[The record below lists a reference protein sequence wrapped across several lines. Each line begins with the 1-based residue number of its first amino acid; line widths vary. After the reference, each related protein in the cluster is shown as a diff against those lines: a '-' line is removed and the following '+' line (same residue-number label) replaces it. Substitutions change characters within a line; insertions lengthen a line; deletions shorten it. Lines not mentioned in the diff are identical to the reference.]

1 MQDDA
6 ILTLRYISAD
16 DVDILL
22 AFVNSLSF
30 GTRYFRHGRGDQEF
44 NCDRMLQ
51 LCSPNPRECMHF
63 LALKTN
69 DQGETVVASARMLF
83 EENAMSCEVAITV
96 ADAWQ
101 LHGIGKRLMDALLAQ
116 ARTHHRTG
124 MHGMIPSNNR
134 RRIDFMRRCDFEI
147 NDSAESVSLKIA
159 RLVLQ
164 RG

>member
-69 DQGETVVASARMLF
+69 HQGETVVASARMLF

-159 RLVLQ
+159 RLVLE

>member
-1 MQDDA
+1 MGYRVVVA
-6 ILTLRYISAD
+6 GATGNVGREMLNILAER
-16 DVDILL
+16 
-22 AFVNSLSF
+22 
-30 GTRYFRHGRGDQEF
+30 EF
-44 NCDRMLQ
+44 PID
-51 LCSPNPRECMHF
+51 EI
-63 LALKTN
+63 A
-69 DQGETVVASARMLF
+69 VVASARILF
-83 EENAMSCEVAITV
+83 EENATSCEVAISV

-134 RRIDFMRRCDFEI
+134 RRINFMRRRDFEI
-147 NDSAESVSLKIA
+147 NNSAEGASLKIA

>member
-30 GTRYFRHGRGDQEF
+30 GTRYLRHGRGDQEF

-101 LHGIGKRLMDALLAQ
+101 LHGIGKRLIDALLAQ

-134 RRIDFMRRCDFEI
+134 RRIDFMRQRDFEI

-159 RLVLQ
+159 CLVLE